1 MCLLAQ
7 SFRWRGQQ
15 SCKLSSPPNTV
26 RNLHRKSSLRHSHKR
41 LPMLL
46 AGAINGEILRIG
58 GGCTM
63 SKGLTQDISDDG
75 G

>member
-1 MCLLAQ
+1 
-7 SFRWRGQQ
+7 
-15 SCKLSSPPNTV
+15 
-26 RNLHRKSSLRHSHKR
+26 
-41 LPMLL
+41 MLL